1 MFEQIWKKDR
11 KKKTPTA
18 AMSRVWS
25 NSAGHLSVGEDV
37 GGVCLCFEVNI
48 KDGCQYQ
55 WLHKGQLM

>member
-1 MFEQIWKKDR
+1 
-11 KKKTPTA
+11 
-18 AMSRVWS
+18 MSRVWS